1 MHASIPTTY
10 VSLIFVYSFLFSH
23 FFLVLPLL
31 LSLISSLFYYL
42 QLSLIIL
49 SVIMGFTIF
58 TPQLLLAHSG
68 CPFETTHWPTGYSAT
83 TIALNMLVAPLPIPR
98 QKWLVMFLTFLC
110 FHYSHLD
117 KNQASLSPTSMVCI
131 KWFQLILTYFG

>member
-1 MHASIPTTY
+1 MGLSRGREKYSLLMHVSIPTTY

-98 QKWLVMFLTFLC
+98 QNCLSCFLTLSVY
-110 FHYSHLD
+110 HYPHLD
-117 KNQASLSPTSMVCI
+117 ED
-131 KWFQLILTYFG
+131 

>member
-1 MHASIPTTY
+1 MGLSRGREKYSLLMHASIPTTY
-10 VSLIFVYSFLFSH
+10 VFLIFVYSFLFPH

-58 TPQLLLAHSG
+58 TPQLLLAPSG
-68 CPFETTHWPTGYSAT
+68 CPSETAHWPTGYSAT

-98 QKWLVMFLTFLC
+98 QNCLSCFLALSVY
-110 FHYSHLD
+110 HYPHLD
-117 KNQASLSPTSMVCI
+117 ED
-131 KWFQLILTYFG
+131 